1 MVGQKKIKEDISLLL
16 SKGKYPKFS
25 IIVGLKGSGKKTL
38 VSELFSSVIQL
49 EDCKVDSIRKLI
61 EMTYKLRDSV
71 FLIADADNMSVTAQN
86 AILKVAEEC
95 PNNNMIIMTLED
107 ENNVLETIRS
117 RATIFRMNRYTP
129 DEIYEYARQWLNY
142 TLHDDE
148 WDIIKDVCETPG
160 EVNTLG
166 KYPNEFYD
174 YVQLVVDNIAEVSL
188 ANVFKV
194 PSKVSLK
201 VDTEGYDLKLF
212 WKAFMRICI
221 KQHPTWSII
230 TSKYLRKLK
239 VRGINRQML
248 IDCWLLEIR
257 EWT

>member
-1 MVGQKKIKEDISLLL
+1 MIGQKQIQNDIRLLI
-16 SKGKYPKFS
+16 SKNKFPKFS
-25 IIVGLKGSGKKTL
+25 ILTGTYGSGKKTL
-38 VSELFSSVIQL
+38 ISELFPSVIKL
-49 EDCKVDSIRKLI
+49 EDCKVDSVRKLI
-61 EMTYKLRDSV
+61 EMTYKLRNSV
-71 FLIADADNMSVTAQN
+71 FLIADADNMSLTAQN

-95 PNNNMIIMTLED
+95 PNNNTIIMTLED

-117 RATIFRMNRYTP
+117 RATIFRMDRYTP
-129 DEIYEYARQWLNY
+129 DEIFEYYWTIGSMPNDAEIVREL
-142 TLHDDE
+142 
-148 WDIIKDVCETPG
+148 CETPG
-160 EVNTLG
+160 EVLMLDKAG
-166 KYPNEFYD
+166 IMLFYD

-212 WKAFMRICI
+212 WKAFQKICM
-221 KQHPTWSII
+221 KQHPEWVLI
-230 TSKYLRKLK
+230 TSKYLKKLK
-239 VRGINRQML
+239 VRVINRQML

>member
-1 MVGQKKIKEDISLLL
+1 MIGQKQIWEDIDKLI
-16 SKGKYPKFS
+16 SKNKFPKFS
-25 IIVGLKGSGKKTL
+25 IVVGLCGSGKKTL
-38 VSELFSSVIQL
+38 VSELFPSVIRL

-61 EMTYKLRDSV
+61 DMTYKLRNSV

-95 PNNNMIIMTLED
+95 PNNNTIIMTLED

-117 RATIFRMNRYTP
+117 RATVFRMNRYTP
-129 DEIYEYARQWLNY
+129 DEIFEYYWTIGSMPNDAEIVREL
-142 TLHDDE
+142 
-148 WDIIKDVCETPG
+148 CETPG
-160 EVNTLG
+160 EVLMLDKVG
-166 KYPNEFYD
+166 VVSFYD
-174 YVQLVVDNIAEVSL
+174 YVELVVDNVAEVSL

-201 VDTEGYDLKLF
+201 ADAEGYDLKLF
-212 WKAFMRICI
+212 WKAFMRICV

-239 VRGINRQML
+239 VKGINRQML